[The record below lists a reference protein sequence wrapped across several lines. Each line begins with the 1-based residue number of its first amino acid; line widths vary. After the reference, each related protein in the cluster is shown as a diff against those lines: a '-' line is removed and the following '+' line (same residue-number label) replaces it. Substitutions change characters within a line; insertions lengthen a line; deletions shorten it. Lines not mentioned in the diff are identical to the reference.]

1 MGLRH
6 GEFEALI
13 VLNTHVW
20 FWLVASPELLSEAST
35 AAIDRADKL
44 FVSAISCWEIA
55 MLVQKRRVEI
65 SQPTEQWLE
74 CALRSTGT
82 ELLPIGPTVA
92 ALAARMPL
100 HGDPADRL
108 IVATAIMFGAELV
121 TKDHLIR
128 TSGLVATIW

>member
-1 MGLRH
+1 
-6 GEFEALI
+6 
-13 VLNTHVW
+13 
-20 FWLVASPELLSEAST
+20 
-35 AAIDRADKL
+35 
-44 FVSAISCWEIA
+44 
-55 MLVQKRRVEI
+55 MLVEKRRVEI
-65 SQPTEQWLE
+65 DQPTEQWLAI
-74 CALRSTGT
+74 ALRSTGA

-108 IVATAIMFGAELV
+108 IVATTILSGAELV